1 MQEIEFREF
10 ESFLNKVDYYK
21 LILEI
26 KLENRCLVCLNGQ
39 LNSYDFR
46 KEMLKISI
54 KKGTP
59 CSTVYIDLT
68 KIESIYIQNSWF
80 CIKSKDNIEYRITT
94 IEEVDL

>member
-1 MQEIEFREF
+1 
-10 ESFLNKVDYYK
+10 
-21 LILEI
+21 
-26 KLENRCLVCLNGQ
+26 
-39 LNSYDFR
+39 
-46 KEMLKISI
+46 MLKISI